1 LGLGELAWLVRFLGL
16 SVEELLDPN
25 SFDSRLRV
33 QKAVFFLKH
42 LGVKPFTEY
51 EFNMY
56 LRGPYSPALA
66 QDYYR
71 LRGVEPTSV
80 DLGDRAD
87 LLRWFMAHRSDWLEV
102 CTSILSIRERYPKIG
117 DEETYELITFS
128 KPWVERSFFEDV
140 IKELKA
146 KGLRSATHG

>member
-1 LGLGELAWLVRFLGL
+1 MGLGELAWLVRFLGL
-16 SVEELLDPN
+16 SVEGLLNLD

-42 LGVKPFTEY
+42 LGVKPFTDY

-56 LRGPYSPALA
+56 LRGPYSPTLA

-80 DLGDRAD
+80 ELGDKQEV
-87 LLRWFMAHRSDWLEV
+87 LLKWFMSHDSDWLEV
-102 CTSILSIRERYPKIG
+102 SSSILSIRETYPKI
-117 DEETYELITFS
+117 DDKETYELIRFS
-128 KPWVERSFFEDV
+128 KPWVEKIFFDDI

-146 KGLRSATHG
+146 KGLR